1 MGIAFIWITQYS
13 CDHDVHESQR
23 RNYYNNTRTYKYR
36 YSTNRII
43 PNELQPQES
52 QPKIKLKMWI
62 LQ

>member
-13 CDHDVHESQR
+13 CDHDIHESQQ
-23 RNYYNNTRTYKYR
+23 RNYYNNTRTYNR

-52 QPKIKLKMWI
+52 PKIKTKNVDT
-62 LQ
+62 Q